1 MDLPERSTIETLE
14 KGRVYRVKWKN
25 ENGMALRAVVTI
37 LQNSRLNENEHLNFL
52 GKYESAMMADSMSF
66 TRTKDE
72 QLNALTRQVEFRTN
86 IDSDKMSSSTV
97 VLLMGEKV
105 VEVILAH
112 PNKASPA
119 QSQLNLVENLKGV

>member
-1 MDLPERSTIETLE
+1 
-14 KGRVYRVKWKN
+14 
-25 ENGMALRAVVTI
+25 MALRAVVTI